1 MMHIIWYNEICICF
15 HCGDDVQM
23 YFIMFLL
30 YGHMGSYSC
39 AILYLKLNGIPSQPV
54 SRYLSN
60 ISKTYQKIEVGPELL
75 TTRYCTIWQNYPPW
89 SSIIYSS
96 SGRIGQ
102 GTNAL
107 EIASGYNEGRSC
119 GYQILSEREFLRK
132 FPYRF
137 MSPFERPIH
146 GYFTWRMYH
155 RKGHTSLCHRVI

>member
-1 MMHIIWYNEICICF
+1 MLFYK
-15 HCGDDVQM
+15 
-23 YFIMFLL
+23 
-30 YGHMGSYSC
+30 
-39 AILYLKLNGIPSQPV
+39 YLKLNGIPSQPV

-60 ISKTYQKIEVGPELL
+60 ISKTYRKIEFGPELL
-75 TTRYCTIWQNYPPW
+75 TTKYCTIWQNYPPW

-137 MSPFERPIH
+137 MSPFERLIH

-155 RKGHTSLCHRVI
+155 RKGHTSLCHRVNYIVSCIPIHHFNYTIIYSQTCLVSSKYIISFT